1 MSISEFS
8 VKNRIVVNL
17 VFLLCGMLG
26 ILAYNVTVVDVYP
39 DVSFDLG
46 SILVVWPGASPEE
59 IESGITRKI
68 EEEILE
74 TKGVSRIVSNSERD
88 RTLIDVKF
96 LEKLSDKEFES
107 AFADLRARVDR
118 VNDLPI
124 DAEEP
129 IVTKV
134 SVSELYPLLQV
145 VVVSD
150 GTHPRPVVREV
161 ARNLR
166 ERLRRI
172 DGIRRVSDIGIPELE
187 WQVRVRRQALDSSGL
202 TLLEVCE
209 GLYRTLHAHRLVS
222 GKS

>member
-1 MSISEFS
+1 MSVSEFS

-74 TKGVSRIVSNSERD
+74 TKGVSRIISNSERD

-96 LEKLSDKEFES
+96 LEKLSDEEFES

-145 VVVSD
+145 VV
-150 GTHPRPVVREV
+150 GRT
-161 ARNLR
+161 
-166 ERLRRI
+166 RLQVIHCRDLTNQRVMRRAPL
-172 DGIRRVSDIGIPELE
+172 VEHLA
-187 WQVRVRRQALDSSGL
+187 QVIAQA
-202 TLLEVCE
+202 VP
-209 GLYRTLHAHRLVS
+209 
-222 GKS
+222 